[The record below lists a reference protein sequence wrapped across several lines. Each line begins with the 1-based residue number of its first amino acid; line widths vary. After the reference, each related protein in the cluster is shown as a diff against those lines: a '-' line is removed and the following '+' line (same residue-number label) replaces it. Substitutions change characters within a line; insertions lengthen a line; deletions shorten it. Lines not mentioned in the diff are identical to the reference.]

1 MRILLNAVSAKMG
14 GAVRHLAPFR
24 AALRAAFPDDT
35 FLLAKPWEAGDPTY
49 GAPLPT
55 HPQTAF
61 QRLKWDQYGVNVAA
75 EGLRCDAI
83 LSLLNF
89 GPVRHRVPHI
99 VCERNP
105 QYFHPAY
112 RHRPSLRRW
121 LVRQVMRGADRV
133 IVPSAAMANWIL
145 DAFPE
150 FERTTKLRVVHHGVD
165 HSVFHPALARYG
177 NGDRREGTPIIL
189 GVGPRDPWRDLG
201 TLEAACKDLPAILM
215 VAENV
220 PQDHMPDL
228 YRVATIFVFPS
239 FCESFGFPLVEA
251 MASGLPVVA
260 ADSALNREICGNA
273 AVFFPVGDWATLRQQ
288 LKHLI
293 RDTAL
298 QKDLE
303 ERSLKRSMDF
313 SWTKC
318 VSEVVA
324 VVKEAIR

>member
-1 MRILLNAVSAKMG
+1 MASET
-14 GAVRHLAPFR
+14 
-24 AALRAAFPDDT
+24 LRAI
-35 FLLAKPWEAGDPTY
+35 E
-49 GAPLPT
+49 
-55 HPQTAF
+55 
-61 QRLKWDQYGVNVAA
+61 
-75 EGLRCDAI
+75 
-83 LSLLNF
+83 
-89 GPVRHRVPHI
+89 
-99 VCERNP
+99 
-105 QYFHPAY
+105 
-112 RHRPSLRRW
+112 
-121 LVRQVMRGADRV
+121 
-133 IVPSAAMANWIL
+133 
-145 DAFPE
+145 
-150 FERTTKLRVVHHGVD
+150 
-165 HSVFHPALARYG
+165 
-177 NGDRREGTPIIL
+177 
-189 GVGPRDPWRDLG
+189 
-201 TLEAACKDLPAILM
+201 AILM

-228 YRVATIFVFPS
+228 YRAATIFVFPS

-251 MASGLPVVA
+251 MASGLPAVA
-260 ADSALNREICGNA
+260 ADTALNREICGNA